1 MGYITK
7 IEDYWIAPSAVNI
20 SLNAMGDPN
29 RIQGSVASGA
39 VISCYIDG
47 IPGLELDNGRNPKR
61 WPLSLTPTYFNSFT
75 EKYIYAAIPRSTEV
89 GTMAVIVFPSELIY
103 LDGTNEAGIQVGSE
117 DYYYVWLQGIISATD
132 GYLPRTRTAECDF
145 GSLGTYEDIV
155 SVKDVDWYSYDKL
168 TQIVTFLKGIVM
180 KPGSSFY
187 NLILGGK
194 EVKGVA
200 TADTSAYYIDSDT
213 LVATPGY
220 LHANYLNKKAE
231 DTAEE
236 QIGFLKGLWIGV
248 KGLYEITADGM
259 GKFKSLFAE
268 SVNAQRVQADE
279 MQSSNF
285 TGDGIA
291 DTGWRLTNNYNGHS
305 KLTVDELYV
314 RMKAVFESLEVK
326 KEMVTGGNQI
336 FSRAA
341 NVICRTDYFDANGDR
356 IGYSEVKVPWL
367 LRGLSMVLSKRILNG
382 IYSRSK
388 SVRVNISDTSQ
399 IATIRCYFLAE
410 EGGRK
415 VNNLWS
421 IEGGHDLA
429 RCQTFNLNRSERT
442 SYVDGEN
449 VKLGNVFWWR
459 KVVGVS
465 SNSNPVEIDGKKY
478 HYFDVS
484 NQSGGYLA
492 GSDLPCA
499 GDEVS
504 QWGNDGNE
512 DRMHLVTIEVDGGV
526 AIKAYEGIYTF
537 DMSKCWYGGNP
548 CKMNLSPQNEY
559 RFTGRSFKIE
569 TEYGIRPVPVDIDV
583 DWASQTKSRA
593 EYAETGVSVGQLI
606 IKNYYYDRLPHNGSL
621 WLCLFSGSTYWARYA
636 KYDAGV
642 ISYVTEDVFNTL
654 PDSQKLYVRVSGR
667 TGLADNQVCRRMEYT
682 SAEPGTNSAVWH
694 QEVAKGQNG
703 IDAQDVE
710 WVYIRTKTNEAPV
723 ILSDSTYTDH
733 NGHTYTADD
742 HLPRVTGN
750 ANIENNEGVYECTD
764 DPKGVD
770 DTWKYEWEIKR
781 SKGAA
786 SDGHRAWNYY
796 QGAMTLHN
804 NLAESAFIIDTDN
817 DNDQFGTDSESIVLV
832 TQTRQTV
839 VALYDGSTQQSLTNL
854 TAVLTF
860 DDGTSVPSGVA
871 TVSANASTGVV
882 EVTVLQNS
890 TPINHS
896 EIQATITATCA
907 KGSKQTTFSL
917 RKVMGGA
924 PGLNPIIYQ
933 LVPTQKAFPFAR
945 TSTNALT
952 PNSQVSQINVSR
964 TEGNTTTILTTAQT
978 GITYQWG
985 FDDSTTPE
993 ETNKSVGSTITVT
1006 KAQAALHSKVWI
1018 KLSTG
1023 DRETLPIVKDGAK
1036 GDPGNNGDTPVQAFQ
1051 WNQSATTAPSP
1062 LPSGAN
1068 LGDWSLTAPD
1078 RPSGDGEY
1086 FLWMTQT
1093 VKHVSVNGTVTYDTW
1108 SDPVRISGNNGTNG
1122 EDGTDYEYIYILKTA
1137 QYTFP
1142 TNEKP
1147 ANISTGEVSPGGHAA
1162 SGIDTNKQQDD
1173 WVPKGWWDNP
1183 QGIDSTNKFEYM
1195 SLRTKPKGSN
1205 TWGAFS
1211 DPFIWSHWG
1220 RNGMDGDGTEYVFI
1234 RTKNNVPPVMDSTQS
1249 GYTADEFRPT
1259 ITAASQAASDTEQAQ
1274 TTDDPKGTNE
1284 TYQYEWVAKRNM
1296 SAPDASGQR
1305 TWRKFT
1311 GENND
1316 YKMSLWSNY
1325 AEDGKNSI
1333 RLALD
1338 NEHEDFLYSDSQAL
1352 PIAPSGGAT
1361 SAIHLYDGETELSS
1375 GFTLEVDFTKSSG
1388 IPGSSAQHKPTISN
1402 GVLTVP
1408 HITADAA
1415 KVVVKATYKSKYYYA
1430 GFTANK
1436 TSQDKYDLKL
1446 VPNAIA
1452 FNTSDT
1458 WADKTITPSAERTD
1472 IQGNKTTGL
1481 TIQTSAADGLRL
1493 YYSYVNANGSLVTPS
1508 LNLLT
1513 TSTFTL
1519 TETPANTYIGVYFEL
1534 RLYSGNSYRMC
1545 DYETVEIVKTA
1556 NGQTGPAGTS
1566 VIINGD
1572 ATYFHHIDSL
1582 GNPRPLNPTIAN
1594 LGEVDLLDYDSI
1606 TGDMIDVCEEI
1617 GTNLYGW
1624 EAYSVPVGT
1633 CYLFNKKLYE
1643 ATENGWLDLG
1653 QFVGD
1658 NGEDGVTLL
1667 ISPASLIV
1675 NQDLNNPDNLSNLTQ
1690 TFVVAVYKGSVP
1702 QTVNG
1707 ISFTAETVPS
1717 SYPTA
1722 YKGLFLNS
1730 SSQRV
1735 GSGNVNGNILTL
1747 KQINTYTQGQQTLYY
1762 DNFYADLVVN
1772 YGNLKTISGRVRI
1785 YANLLGT
1792 WKQTI
1797 EGDVSTEMAQ
1807 RIAYL
1812 YDPNNPNQ
1820 VVKQETF
1827 GEYVR
1832 SSTENMSKLSKAIMS
1847 RNIMPMTGWTDITG
1861 DPYPETGS
1869 EHFDPYTQ
1877 ELEAEEP
1884 FSRAVALEAN
1894 KNYCFSIYTDSNTVP
1909 SLYLLDENGS
1919 PGSEVYFDEMTAI
1932 LYGDTIKVGNIT
1944 YYRHYIVFDISDE
1957 GLPSG
1962 NYLIGPYVDA
1972 SVNLFYRPQLETG
1985 STPTDYGI
1993 PTLRYDSEIYQN
2005 AEQIDMS
2012 VSKNEMEQA
2021 GIHINGSNSTID
2033 LVAGRVNFKMPGGG
2047 TNTKISIGSDGRLNA
2062 VDGNFEGTVRATNFY
2077 QQMSVFYEGKS
2088 YGSTITQL
2096 EDYSYF
2102 RYYCKEGFTEGGVTY
2117 IQGRYYE
2124 SYPSGYGNKFER
2136 CTYDAEVIDLI
2147 PNPESQWDSDI
2158 RVRTCYLPDPK
2169 DFVGKV
2175 VRVYAPEIGTLNGSP
2190 YIDCVVRTVSPQAQ
2204 NIAKFAKWIYLDSG
2218 AIKAVS
2224 SVVEQ
2229 RDVVAPGTQAIYQAI
2244 YADGDNKYYW
2254 LKLL

>member
-61 WPLSLTPTYFNSFT
+61 WPLSLSPTLFNSFT
-75 EKYIYAAIPRSTEV
+75 EKYVYAAIPRSTEV

-132 GYLPRTRTAECDF
+132 GNTPRTLTAACDF

-194 EVKGVA
+194 ELKGVA

-259 GKFKSLFAE
+259 GKFKSLVAE

-593 EYAETGVSVGQLI
+593 EYAETGISVGQLI

-750 ANIENNEGVYECTD
+750 ANIENNHDVYECTD

-839 VALYDGSTQQSLTNL
+839 VSLYDGSTQQSLTNL

-896 EIQATITATCA
+896 EIRANITATCS

-924 PGLNPIIYQ
+924 PGLNPNIYQ
-933 LVPTQKAFPFAR
+933 LAPTVKAFPFAR

-952 PNSQVSQINVSR
+952 PNSQASQINVSR

-1006 KAQAALHSKVWI
+1006 KAQAAIHSKVWI

-1036 GDPGNNGDTPVQAFQ
+1036 GDPGNNGDTPMQAFQ
-1051 WNQSATTAPSP
+1051 WNQSPTSWPTPKP
-1062 LPSGAN
+1062 TDGT
-1068 LGDWSLTAPD
+1068 LGDWSLTAPN
-1078 RPSGDGEY
+1078 RPSGTGEY
-1086 FLWMTQT
+1086 YLWMTQT
-1093 VKHVSVNGTVTYDTW
+1093 VKHVSANGTVTYDTW

-1338 NEHEDFLYSDSQAL
+1338 NEHEDFLYSDSQVL

-1388 IPGSSAQHKPTISN
+1388 IPGSSAAHKPTISN

-1408 HITADAA
+1408 HITSDAA
-1415 KVVVKATYKSKYYYA
+1415 KVVVKATYNGKYYYA
-1430 GFTANK
+1430 DFTANK

-1446 VPNAIA
+1446 MPNAIA

-1556 NGQTGPAGTS
+1556 NGPTGPAGTS

-1572 ATYFHHIDSL
+1572 ATYFHHVDSL
-1582 GNPRPLNPTIAN
+1582 GNTRPLNPTIAN

-1690 TFVVAVYKGSVP
+1690 TFVVAVYKGDVA

-1707 ISFTAETVPS
+1707 IGFTAETVPS

-1722 YKGLFLNS
+1722 YKGLFLNN

-1861 DPYPETGS
+1861 DPYPEAGS

-1919 PGSEVYFDEMTAI
+1919 PGSEEYFGEMTNI

-1957 GLPSG
+1957 SLPSG

-2088 YGSTITQL
+2088 YGTTITQL

-2117 IQGRYYE
+2117 VQGRYYE
-2124 SYPSGYGNKFER
+2124 SYPSRYGNKFER

-2147 PNPESQWDSDI
+2147 PNPESQWNSDI
-2158 RVRTCYLPDPK
+2158 KVRTCYLPDPK

-2175 VRVYAPEIGTLNGSP
+2175 VRVYAPEIGTLNDGP
-2190 YIDCVVRTVSPQAQ
+2190 YIDCVVRTVSSQAE

-2229 RDVVAPGTQAIYQAI
+2229 RDKVAPGTQAIYQAI

>member
-1 MGYITK
+1 
-7 IEDYWIAPSAVNI
+7 
-20 SLNAMGDPN
+20 
-29 RIQGSVASGA
+29 
-39 VISCYIDG
+39 
-47 IPGLELDNGRNPKR
+47 
-61 WPLSLTPTYFNSFT
+61 
-75 EKYIYAAIPRSTEV
+75 
-89 GTMAVIVFPSELIY
+89 
-103 LDGTNEAGIQVGSE
+103 
-117 DYYYVWLQGIISATD
+117 
-132 GYLPRTRTAECDF
+132 
-145 GSLGTYEDIV
+145 
-155 SVKDVDWYSYDKL
+155 
-168 TQIVTFLKGIVM
+168 
-180 KPGSSFY
+180 
-187 NLILGGK
+187 
-194 EVKGVA
+194 
-200 TADTSAYYIDSDT
+200 
-213 LVATPGY
+213 
-220 LHANYLNKKAE
+220 
-231 DTAEE
+231 
-236 QIGFLKGLWIGV
+236 
-248 KGLYEITADGM
+248 
-259 GKFKSLFAE
+259 
-268 SVNAQRVQADE
+268 
-279 MQSSNF
+279 
-285 TGDGIA
+285 
-291 DTGWRLTNNYNGHS
+291 
-305 KLTVDELYV
+305 
-314 RMKAVFESLEVK
+314 
-326 KEMVTGGNQI
+326 
-336 FSRAA
+336 
-341 NVICRTDYFDANGDR
+341 
-356 IGYSEVKVPWL
+356 
-367 LRGLSMVLSKRILNG
+367 
-382 IYSRSK
+382 
-388 SVRVNISDTSQ
+388 
-399 IATIRCYFLAE
+399 
-410 EGGRK
+410 
-415 VNNLWS
+415 
-421 IEGGHDLA
+421 
-429 RCQTFNLNRSERT
+429 
-442 SYVDGEN
+442 
-449 VKLGNVFWWR
+449 
-459 KVVGVS
+459 
-465 SNSNPVEIDGKKY
+465 
-478 HYFDVS
+478 
-484 NQSGGYLA
+484 
-492 GSDLPCA
+492 
-499 GDEVS
+499 
-504 QWGNDGNE
+504 
-512 DRMHLVTIEVDGGV
+512 
-526 AIKAYEGIYTF
+526 
-537 DMSKCWYGGNP
+537 
-548 CKMNLSPQNEY
+548 
-559 RFTGRSFKIE
+559 
-569 TEYGIRPVPVDIDV
+569 
-583 DWASQTKSRA
+583 
-593 EYAETGVSVGQLI
+593 
-606 IKNYYYDRLPHNGSL
+606 
-621 WLCLFSGSTYWARYA
+621 
-636 KYDAGV
+636 
-642 ISYVTEDVFNTL
+642 
-654 PDSQKLYVRVSGR
+654 
-667 TGLADNQVCRRMEYT
+667 
-682 SAEPGTNSAVWH
+682 
-694 QEVAKGQNG
+694 
-703 IDAQDVE
+703 
-710 WVYIRTKTNEAPV
+710 
-723 ILSDSTYTDH
+723 
-733 NGHTYTADD
+733 
-742 HLPRVTGN
+742 
-750 ANIENNEGVYECTD
+750 
-764 DPKGVD
+764 
-770 DTWKYEWEIKR
+770 
-781 SKGAA
+781 
-786 SDGHRAWNYY
+786 
-796 QGAMTLHN
+796 
-804 NLAESAFIIDTDN
+804 
-817 DNDQFGTDSESIVLV
+817 
-832 TQTRQTV
+832 
-839 VALYDGSTQQSLTNL
+839 
-854 TAVLTF
+854 
-860 DDGTSVPSGVA
+860 
-871 TVSANASTGVV
+871 
-882 EVTVLQNS
+882 
-890 TPINHS
+890 
-896 EIQATITATCA
+896 
-907 KGSKQTTFSL
+907 
-917 RKVMGGA
+917 
-924 PGLNPIIYQ
+924 
-933 LVPTQKAFPFAR
+933 
-945 TSTNALT
+945 
-952 PNSQVSQINVSR
+952 
-964 TEGNTTTILTTAQT
+964 
-978 GITYQWG
+978 
-985 FDDSTTPE
+985 
-993 ETNKSVGSTITVT
+993 
-1006 KAQAALHSKVWI
+1006 
-1018 KLSTG
+1018 
-1023 DRETLPIVKDGAK
+1023 
-1036 GDPGNNGDTPVQAFQ
+1036 
-1051 WNQSATTAPSP
+1051 
-1062 LPSGAN
+1062 
-1068 LGDWSLTAPD
+1068 
-1078 RPSGDGEY
+1078 
-1086 FLWMTQT
+1086 
-1093 VKHVSVNGTVTYDTW
+1093 
-1108 SDPVRISGNNGTNG
+1108 
-1122 EDGTDYEYIYILKTA
+1122 
-1137 QYTFP
+1137 
-1142 TNEKP
+1142 
-1147 ANISTGEVSPGGHAA
+1147 
-1162 SGIDTNKQQDD
+1162 
-1173 WVPKGWWDNP
+1173 
-1183 QGIDSTNKFEYM
+1183 M

-1415 KVVVKATYKSKYYYA
+1415 KVVVKATYNGKYYYA
-1430 GFTANK
+1430 DFTANK
-1436 TSQDKYDLKL
+1436 TSQDKYDLY
-1446 VPNAIA
+1446 VRPNAIA

-1675 NQDLNNPDNLSNLTQ
+1675 NQDLNNPNNLSNLTQ
-1690 TFVVAVYKGSVP
+1690 TFVVAVYKGSVA

-1707 ISFTAETVPS
+1707 IGFTAETVPS

-1812 YDPNNPNQ
+1812 YDPNNPDQ

-1985 STPTDYGI
+1985 STPKCRAD
-1993 PTLRYDSEIYQN
+1993 RHEC
-2005 AEQIDMS
+2005 EQERD
-2012 VSKNEMEQA
+2012 
-2021 GIHINGSNSTID
+2021 G
-2033 LVAGRVNFKMPGGG
+2033 AGRHPYQ
-2047 TNTKISIGSDGRLNA
+2047 RLQQHHRPCSRSGELQDA
-2062 VDGNFEGTVRATNFY
+2062 WRWY
-2077 QQMSVFYEGKS
+2077 QHQD
-2088 YGSTITQL
+2088 QHRL
-2096 EDYSYF
+2096 
-2102 RYYCKEGFTEGGVTY
+2102 R
-2117 IQGRYYE
+2117 
-2124 SYPSGYGNKFER
+2124 
-2136 CTYDAEVIDLI
+2136 
-2147 PNPESQWDSDI
+2147 W
-2158 RVRTCYLPDPK
+2158 
-2169 DFVGKV
+2169 
-2175 VRVYAPEIGTLNGSP
+2175 
-2190 YIDCVVRTVSPQAQ
+2190 
-2204 NIAKFAKWIYLDSG
+2204 
-2218 AIKAVS
+2218 
-2224 SVVEQ
+2224 
-2229 RDVVAPGTQAIYQAI
+2229 
-2244 YADGDNKYYW
+2244 
-2254 LKLL
+2254 

>member
-7 IEDYWIAPSAVNI
+7 IEDYWIAPSAINI

-61 WPLSLTPTYFNSFT
+61 WPLSLSPTLFNSFT
-75 EKYIYAAIPRSTEV
+75 EKYVYAAIPRSTEV
-89 GTMAVIVFPSELIY
+89 GTMAVVVFPSELIY

-132 GYLPRTRTAECDF
+132 GNIPRTKTAECDF

-168 TQIVTFLKGIVM
+168 TQVVTFLKGIVM

-285 TGDGIA
+285 TGDGIS

-341 NVICRTDYFDANGDR
+341 NVVCRTDYFDANGNR

-465 SNSNPVEIDGKKY
+465 SNSSPVEIDGKKY

-484 NQSGGYLA
+484 NQAGGYLA

-593 EYAETGVSVGQLI
+593 EYAETGISVGQLI

-642 ISYVTEDVFNTL
+642 ISYVTEDVFNAL

-817 DNDQFGTDSESIVLV
+817 DNDQFGTDSNSEVLV
-832 TQTRQTV
+832 QQVRSTSVR
-839 VALYDGSTQQSLTNL
+839 LYDGATPQQLKPINVDPTVSGVS
-854 TAVLTF
+854 AVLKYT
-860 DDGTSVPSGVA
+860 DDDTSVPSTVA
-871 TVSANASTGVV
+871 EASCSIDSNDNTKGIVAITFKTGTFAKSGLYA
-882 EVTVLQNS
+882 E
-890 TPINHS
+890 
-896 EIQATITATCA
+896 ITAIDTT
-907 KGSKQTTFSL
+907 GRSKQTVFTV
-917 RKVMGGA
+917 RKVLSGQ

-933 LVPTQKAFPFAR
+933 LAPTQKSFSFSR
-945 TSTNALT
+945 TAGNALT
-952 PNSQVSQINVSR
+952 PSSRSSQVNVAK
-964 TEGNTTTILTTAQT
+964 TEGNTTNILSSAQT
-978 GITYQWG
+978 GISYQWG
-985 FDDSTTPE
+985 FDTNSTPE
-993 ETNKSVGSTITVT
+993 ETGKAVGSSVSISNT
-1006 KAQAALHSKVWI
+1006 QAVSHYQVWI
-1018 KLSTG
+1018 ELSTG
-1023 DRETLPIVKDGAK
+1023 DRETLPIVKDGLNGAM
-1036 GDPGNNGDTPVQAFQ
+1036 GDTPMQAFQ

-1068 LGDWSLTAPD
+1068 LGDWSLTAPN
-1078 RPSGDGEY
+1078 RPSATGDY
-1086 FLWMTQT
+1086 YLWQTQT
-1093 VKHVSVNGTVTYDTW
+1093 VKHTAADGTVTYDAW
-1108 SDPVRISGNNGTNG
+1108 SAAVRISGN
-1122 EDGTDYEYIYILKTA
+1122 
-1137 QYTFP
+1137 
-1142 TNEKP
+1142 
-1147 ANISTGEVSPGGHAA
+1147 TGPVG
-1162 SGIDTNKQQDD
+1162 
-1173 WVPKGWWDNP
+1173 P
-1183 QGIDSTNKFEYM
+1183 QG
-1195 SLRTKPKGSN
+1195 P
-1205 TWGAFS
+1205 
-1211 DPFIWSHWG
+1211 
-1220 RNGMDGDGTEYVFI
+1220 DGY
-1234 RTKNNVPPVMDSTQS
+1234 
-1249 GYTADEFRPT
+1249 
-1259 ITAASQAASDTEQAQ
+1259 
-1274 TTDDPKGTNE
+1274 
-1284 TYQYEWVAKRNM
+1284 
-1296 SAPDASGQR
+1296 
-1305 TWRKFT
+1305 
-1311 GENND
+1311 
-1316 YKMSLWSNY
+1316 
-1325 AEDGKNSI
+1325 
-1333 RLALD
+1333 
-1338 NEHEDFLYSDSQAL
+1338 
-1352 PIAPSGGAT
+1352 
-1361 SAIHLYDGETELSS
+1361 
-1375 GFTLEVDFTKSSG
+1375 
-1388 IPGSSAQHKPTISN
+1388 
-1402 GVLTVP
+1402 
-1408 HITADAA
+1408 
-1415 KVVVKATYKSKYYYA
+1415 
-1430 GFTANK
+1430 
-1436 TSQDKYDLKL
+1436 
-1446 VPNAIA
+1446 
-1452 FNTSDT
+1452 
-1458 WADKTITPSAERTD
+1458 
-1472 IQGNKTTGL
+1472 
-1481 TIQTSAADGLRL
+1481 
-1493 YYSYVNANGSLVTPS
+1493 
-1508 LNLLT
+1508 
-1513 TSTFTL
+1513 
-1519 TETPANTYIGVYFEL
+1519 
-1534 RLYSGNSYRMC
+1534 
-1545 DYETVEIVKTA
+1545 
-1556 NGQTGPAGTS
+1556 
-1566 VIINGD
+1566 
-1572 ATYFHHIDSL
+1572 
-1582 GNPRPLNPTIAN
+1582 
-1594 LGEVDLLDYDSI
+1594 
-1606 TGDMIDVCEEI
+1606 
-1617 GTNLYGW
+1617 
-1624 EAYSVPVGT
+1624 
-1633 CYLFNKKLYE
+1633 
-1643 ATENGWLDLG
+1643 
-1653 QFVGD
+1653 

-1675 NQDLNNPDNLSNLTQ
+1675 NQDLSNPDNLSNLTQ
-1690 TFVVAVYKGSVP
+1690 TFVVAVYKGTTP

-1707 ISFTAETVPS
+1707 IGFTAETVPS

-1832 SSTENMSKLSKAIMS
+1832 SSTENMSKLSAKVDGGKNLLTGVLTGEGWQLLHNGTRTNIETNDEDKFLIPS
-1847 RNIMPMTGWTDITG
+1847 GYYLESPERNYSVNDGYYALSYEAPAHATIGFYDTDNNPIDVPWTRGYVNGRRYII
-1861 DPYPETGS
+1861 
-1869 EHFDPYTQ
+1869 F
-1877 ELEAEEP
+1877 
-1884 FSRAVALEAN
+1884 
-1894 KNYCFSIYTDSNTVP
+1894 NTVW
-1909 SLYLLDENGS
+1909 E
-1919 PGSEVYFDEMTAI
+1919 
-1932 LYGDTIKVGNIT
+1932 
-1944 YYRHYIVFDISDE
+1944 DE
-1957 GLPSG
+1957 GEEKSLDTDAVIRFSG
-1962 NYLIGPYVDA
+1962 VSYI
-1972 SVNLFYRPQLETG
+1972 RHPQLETG
-1985 STPTDYGI
+1985 NVATTFEAGS
-1993 PTLRYDSEIYQN
+1993 SETSSRIHQT
-2005 AEQIDMS
+2005 AEQIEELVNDTGVNIVDKTIS
-2012 VSKNEMEQA
+2012 LYADKVKFYKNKSAAQQGDPA
-2021 GIHINGSNSTID
+2021 KIWIDGGDGS
-2033 LVAGRVNFKMPGGG
+2033 LH
-2047 TNTKISIGSDGRLNA
+2047 A

-2102 RYYCKEGFTEGGVTY
+2102 RYYCKEGFTEGGVIY

-2147 PNPESQWDSDI
+2147 PNPNSSWNSDD

-2169 DFVGKV
+2169 DFLGKV
-2175 VRVYAPEIGTLNGSP
+2175 VKVYAPQIGTLNGSP
-2190 YIDCVVRTVSPQAQ
+2190 YIDCVVRTVSTQAQ

-2218 AIKAVS
+2218 AIKAVGS
-2224 SVVEQ
+2224 AVEQ

-2244 YADGDNKYYW
+2244 YADGDNEYYW

>member
-7 IEDYWIAPSAVNI
+7 IEDYWVAPSAINI

-61 WPLSLTPTYFNSFT
+61 WPLSLSPTLFNSFT

-89 GTMAVIVFPSELIY
+89 GTMAVIVFPSELIF

-132 GYLPRTRTAECDF
+132 GNIPRTRTAECDF

-194 EVKGVA
+194 ELKGVA

-259 GKFKSLFAE
+259 AKFKSVFAE

-291 DTGWRLTNNYNGHS
+291 DTGWRLTNNHNGHS

-421 IEGGHDLA
+421 VEGGHDLA

-465 SNSNPVEIDGKKY
+465 SNSSPVEIDGKKY

-484 NQSGGYLA
+484 NQAGGYLA

-593 EYAETGVSVGQLI
+593 EYAETGISVGQLI

-654 PDSQKLYVRVSGR
+654 TDSQKLYVRVSGR

-750 ANIENNEGVYECTD
+750 ANIENNHNTYECTD

-786 SDGHRAWNYY
+786 SDGHRTWQPYS
-796 QGAMTLHN
+796 GTMTLHN
-804 NLAESAFIIDTDN
+804 NLAESAFVIDTDN
-817 DNDQFGTDSESIVLV
+817 DNDQFGTDSNSEVLV
-832 TQTRQTV
+832 QQVRSTSVR
-839 VALYDGSTQQSLTNL
+839 LYDGATPQQLKPINVDPTQSGVS
-854 TAVLTF
+854 AVLKYT
-860 DDGTSVPSGVA
+860 DDDTSVPSTVA
-871 TVSANASTGVV
+871 EASCSIDSNDNTKGIVAITFKTGTFAKSGLYA
-882 EVTVLQNS
+882 E
-890 TPINHS
+890 
-896 EIQATITATCA
+896 ITAIDTT
-907 KGSKQTTFSL
+907 GRSKQTVFTV
-917 RKVMGGA
+917 RKVLSGQ

-933 LVPTQKAFPFAR
+933 LAPTQKSFSFSR
-945 TSTNALT
+945 TAGNALT
-952 PNSQVSQINVSR
+952 PSSRSSQVNVAK
-964 TEGNTTTILTTAQT
+964 TEGNTTNILSTAQT
-978 GITYQWG
+978 GISYQWG
-985 FDDSTTPE
+985 FDTNSIAE
-993 ETNKSVGSTITVT
+993 ETGKAVGSSISISNT
-1006 KAQAALHSKVWI
+1006 QAVSHYQVWI
-1018 KLSTG
+1018 ELSTG
-1023 DRETLPIVKDGAK
+1023 DRETLPIVKDGLNGAM
-1036 GDPGNNGDTPVQAFQ
+1036 GDTPMQAFQ

-1062 LPSGAN
+1062 LPSGAT
-1068 LGDWSLTAPD
+1068 LGDWSLTAPN
-1078 RPSGDGEY
+1078 RPSSTGDY
-1086 FLWMTQT
+1086 YLWQTQT
-1093 VKHVSVNGTVTYDTW
+1093 VKHTAADGTVTYDVW
-1108 SDPVRISGNNGTNG
+1108 SAAVRISGNT
-1122 EDGTDYEYIYILKTA
+1122 
-1137 QYTFP
+1137 
-1142 TNEKP
+1142 
-1147 ANISTGEVSPGGHAA
+1147 
-1162 SGIDTNKQQDD
+1162 
-1173 WVPKGWWDNP
+1173 
-1183 QGIDSTNKFEYM
+1183 
-1195 SLRTKPKGSN
+1195 
-1205 TWGAFS
+1205 
-1211 DPFIWSHWG
+1211 
-1220 RNGMDGDGTEYVFI
+1220 
-1234 RTKNNVPPVMDSTQS
+1234 
-1249 GYTADEFRPT
+1249 
-1259 ITAASQAASDTEQAQ
+1259 
-1274 TTDDPKGTNE
+1274 
-1284 TYQYEWVAKRNM
+1284 
-1296 SAPDASGQR
+1296 
-1305 TWRKFT
+1305 
-1311 GENND
+1311 
-1316 YKMSLWSNY
+1316 
-1325 AEDGKNSI
+1325 
-1333 RLALD
+1333 
-1338 NEHEDFLYSDSQAL
+1338 
-1352 PIAPSGGAT
+1352 
-1361 SAIHLYDGETELSS
+1361 
-1375 GFTLEVDFTKSSG
+1375 
-1388 IPGSSAQHKPTISN
+1388 
-1402 GVLTVP
+1402 
-1408 HITADAA
+1408 
-1415 KVVVKATYKSKYYYA
+1415 
-1430 GFTANK
+1430 
-1436 TSQDKYDLKL
+1436 
-1446 VPNAIA
+1446 
-1452 FNTSDT
+1452 
-1458 WADKTITPSAERTD
+1458 
-1472 IQGNKTTGL
+1472 
-1481 TIQTSAADGLRL
+1481 
-1493 YYSYVNANGSLVTPS
+1493 
-1508 LNLLT
+1508 
-1513 TSTFTL
+1513 
-1519 TETPANTYIGVYFEL
+1519 
-1534 RLYSGNSYRMC
+1534 
-1545 DYETVEIVKTA
+1545 
-1556 NGQTGPAGTS
+1556 GQTGPQGP
-1566 VIINGD
+1566 D
-1572 ATYFHHIDSL
+1572 
-1582 GNPRPLNPTIAN
+1582 GN
-1594 LGEVDLLDYDSI
+1594 D
-1606 TGDMIDVCEEI
+1606 
-1617 GTNLYGW
+1617 
-1624 EAYSVPVGT
+1624 
-1633 CYLFNKKLYE
+1633 
-1643 ATENGWLDLG
+1643 
-1653 QFVGD
+1653 
-1658 NGEDGVTLL
+1658 GEDGVTLL

-1675 NQDLNNPDNLSNLTQ
+1675 NQDLNNPSNLSNLTQ
-1690 TFVVAVYKGSVP
+1690 TFVVMVYKGSVA

-1707 ISFTAETVPS
+1707 IGFTAETVPS
-1717 SYPTA
+1717 SDPTA

-1730 SSQRV
+1730 SGQRV

-1762 DNFYADLVVN
+1762 DNFFADLVVN

-1832 SSTENMSKLSKAIMS
+1832 SSTENMSKLTKKVNDGKNLLSGVLTGEGWELNGNDIETDDDDYFRITSGYLESPGYDVSEDDGFYVLSYEAS
-1847 RNIMPMTGWTDITG
+1847 AAPSSSNIKFYVD
-1861 DPYPETGS
+1861 GS
-1869 EHFDPYTQ
+1869 LVDV
-1877 ELEAEEP
+1877 P
-1884 FSRAVALEAN
+1884 FWSGTYNGRRWV
-1894 KNYCFSIYTDSNTVP
+1894 KFNTVWGDHDEY
-1909 SLYLLDENGS
+1909 YLEGELKFRFSGVS
-1919 PGSEVYFDEMTAI
+1919 YV
-1932 LYGDTIKVGNIT
+1932 
-1944 YYRHYIVFDISDE
+1944 RH
-1957 GLPSG
+1957 
-1962 NYLIGPYVDA
+1962 
-1972 SVNLFYRPQLETG
+1972 PQLEAGEVATEFSTG
-1985 STPTDYGI
+1985 TSETSSRIRQTADSIELKVKECGI
-1993 PTLRYDSEIYQN
+1993 D
-2005 AEQIDMS
+2005 IDD
-2012 VSKNEMEQA
+2012 KE
-2021 GIHINGSNSTID
+2021 ID
-2033 LVAGRVNFKMPGGG
+2033 LTAGKVNFKMPGGG
-2047 TNTKISIGSDGRLNA
+2047 TNAKISIDPTTGALSA
-2062 VDGNFEGTVRATNFY
+2062 VDLSAENLHAVNAILSGSLLCHRLVRRVSNDPYVVCFSGNTADTIALLGDIVVVGGLYSSNLPVRLPPAKFFPGAHIKIINATYSTSGGSRTEDRSIITLEVVHNNNTEPRAEDAYNVATNNLAVAVPFVAA
-2077 QQMSVFYEGKS
+2077 S
-2088 YGSTITQL
+2088 GSNIL
-2096 EDYSYF
+2096 
-2102 RYYCKEGFTEGGVTY
+2102 YYD
-2117 IQGRYYE
+2117 YYE
-2124 SYPSGYGNKFER
+2124 ELTFDGYIEVDLVSEPNIYENPSSPTHYVW
-2136 CTYDAEVIDLI
+2136 TVI
-2147 PNPESQWDSDI
+2147 
-2158 RVRTCYLPDPK
+2158 
-2169 DFVGKV
+2169 
-2175 VRVYAPEIGTLNGSP
+2175 
-2190 YIDCVVRTVSPQAQ
+2190 
-2204 NIAKFAKWIYLDSG
+2204 G
-2218 AIKAVS
+2218 AR
-2224 SVVEQ
+2224 E
-2229 RDVVAPGTQAIYQAI
+2229 
-2244 YADGDNKYYW
+2244 
-2254 LKLL
+2254 